1 MLKTT
6 FYAKKALAI
15 ISLGIVFSCG
25 QEKSNST
32 TLDETSMVPL
42 ADSAVSIVDS
52 IDSASV
58 PKKNTIEESTI
69 SYEEAERANTSHAW
83 KRFLEQNPDHPNK
96 KEISEKIIRLEVDEI
111 LGDHQTGQMPSFDNY
126 DTKHSSTSTV
136 KITNDTGCELTVRY
150 SGVEAKILHIPDGDT
165 QTIAL
170 KSGDYRIAASA
181 CGENYAGSEDLHG
194 GYESTFYISR
204 EYDYDHSTKRRK
216 RKKR

>member
-1 MLKTT
+1 MSKTT

-15 ISLGIVFSCG
+15 ISLGIVFSCS

-32 TLDETSMVPL
+32 TLDETFTVPV

-52 IDSASV
+52 TASVIDSAYV
-58 PKKNTIEESTI
+58 PEKNTIEESTT
-69 SYEEAERANTSHAW
+69 SYEQAERENTSYAW

-126 DTKHSSTSTV
+126 GTKRSSTSTV

-150 SGVEAKILHIPDGDT
+150 SGVEARILHIPDGDT
-165 QTIAL
+165 QTIVL

-181 CGENYAGSEDLHG
+181 CGANYAGSEDLHG
-194 GYESTFYISR
+194 DYGSTFYFYIS
-204 EYDYDHSTKRRK
+204 KRYGY
-216 RKKR
+216 